1 MTAAGGDSDNSKN
14 FAEFFA
20 GVGLFRL
27 GLEAEGL
34 RCVFA
39 NDNDPRKTAVYRAN
53 FGGGELIE
61 DDINSLSASMI
72 PDIGLATASF
82 PCVDLSLAG
91 TRRGLSGERSGAFHG
106 FIKLLKGMGRRRPR
120 LVLLENVP
128 GLLSSGG
135 GGDIRRVLE
144 TLGGL
149 GYGLD
154 IFILDARWFTP
165 QSRPRLFVLGRR
177 GRAAPGR
184 EFFEKRDG
192 RLKPPPLVRVVESV
206 PNARWGFVDIPSPPE
221 KAPLKLSGIVEKNGN
236 AAWWDKYQ
244 AEKLLDGM
252 NEKNAAL
259 AREAMAGGKIVY
271 AAAFR
276 RVRAGRPM
284 VEPRF
289 DGLAGCLRT
298 PRGGSSR
305 QMLLAL
311 GRGEIMARNMTA
323 REYGRLQGAPEGFR
337 LPQSQNAGMFAFGD
351 AVCVPAIRWIAGNV
365 LVGGSAKDAFYA
377 KGPISR
383 V

>member
-1 MTAAGGDSDNSKN
+1 MTSSGDTDTSKN

-27 GLEAEGL
+27 GLEAEGF

-39 NDNDPRKTAVYRAN
+39 NDNDPKKTAVYKEN

-61 DDINSLSASMI
+61 DDINSLSPSMI

-91 TRRGLSGERSGAFHG
+91 ERRGLSGERSGAFHG
-106 FIKLLKGMGRRRPR
+106 FIKLLKGMGRRRPG

-149 GYGLD
+149 GYAVD
-154 IFILDARWFTP
+154 MFILDARWFTP

-177 GRAAPGR
+177 GGAAPGR
-184 EFFEKRDG
+184 ELFEKRDG
-192 RLKPPPLVRVVESV
+192 RLKPPPLVRAVEAAEG
-206 PNARWGFVDIPSPPE
+206 ARWGFVDIPSPPG
-221 KAPLKLSGIVEKNGN
+221 KTPLKLSGIVEKNGN
-236 AAWWDKYQ
+236 TPWVRGPE

-252 NEKNAAL
+252 SGKNAAL
-259 AREAMAGGKIVY
+259 AREAMAGDKIVY

-305 QMLLAL
+305 QILLAL

-323 REYGRLQGAPEGFR
+323 REYGRLQGAPETFK
-337 LPQSQNAGMFAFGD
+337 LPASENAGMFAFGD
-351 AVCVPAIRWIAGNV
+351 AVCVPAIRWIAGSV
-365 LVGGSAKDAFYA
+365 L
-377 KGPISR
+377 SR
-383 V
+383 LV